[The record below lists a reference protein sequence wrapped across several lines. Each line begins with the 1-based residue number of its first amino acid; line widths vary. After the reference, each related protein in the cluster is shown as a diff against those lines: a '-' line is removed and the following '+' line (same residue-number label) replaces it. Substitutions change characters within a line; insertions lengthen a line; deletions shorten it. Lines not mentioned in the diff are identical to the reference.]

1 MMSRTATYFAD
12 SEIIEYYQKHVAEKA
27 REYQSKTQT
36 KFSNC
41 KKKETFKLHIVNC
54 YTLVVVL
61 CTKGYQ
67 IMYYFSQLNRSIS
80 CHFIMFRIYIRKTSW
95 K

>member
-54 YTLVVVL
+54 YTLVLVL
-61 CTKGYQ
+61 CTKGYPNNILFFSAEQ
-67 IMYYFSQLNRSIS
+67 INLMPFYYVQD
-80 CHFIMFRIYIRKTSW
+80 IY
-95 K
+95 